1 METLTLRDKANAVSG
16 FVMKKINPLQRRL
29 LGVGGGVPAARASL
43 AKLRRLGATDG
54 NQLFEGWPE
63 DKLGQPIKG
72 NKPTREFLA
81 AQAALR
87 FYGLH
92 QRSQKKP
99 MAINGREAEH
109 GKYNGSFGWACRR
122 IDPDREAPNGV
133 QRHLASIENAVDF
146 DGMLYQI
153 QGIIP
158 RLKNVDIPL
167 DYYVFASDLYLLQF
181 DVTRDGVLARWAKD
195 YYLYHSASNDAEA
208 QTAAD

>member
-1 METLTLRDKANAVSG
+1 MYLTRMPLNAARGET
-16 FVMKKINPLQRRL
+16 RRL
-29 LGVGGGVPAARASL
+29 VASPYRLHAAVEMCIRDS
-43 AKLRRLGATDG
+43 
-54 NQLFEGWPE
+54 
-63 DKLGQPIKG
+63 
-72 NKPTREFLA
+72 
-81 AQAALR
+81 
-87 FYGLH
+87 
-92 QRSQKKP
+92 
-99 MAINGREAEH
+99 
-109 GKYNGSFGWACRR
+109 
-122 IDPDREAPNGV
+122 
-133 QRHLASIENAVDF
+133 LASIENAVDF